1 MLAPRPPATLCAAPP
16 AHLAVDLAFGR
27 FTLAIPHDAR
37 MQLARGWLALGIA
50 ALAASG
56 LLAVLLVLSRTPWL
70 AKLFPVAGFFH
81 AALVAH
87 VDLSV
92 LVWFVACGG
101 VLWSLNST
109 RRWLPL
115 GVAALALCAAG
126 TATIAVAPFFGG
138 VPIMANYVPVIE
150 SRPFLAGLV
159 LFGAGLVLL
168 VGRGLFA
175 SPLVGVRLDGP
186 GALRFG
192 LNGAIVATAVALL
205 AFAWSYAAVPG
216 ALDGKAYYE
225 LLFWGGGHV
234 LQFMHTILMLVVAWL
249 LLRATGSGLRG
260 SETMQRSLFALT
272 ALPLLGVPL
281 LLALAP
287 ASPAYVIG
295 YSELMR
301 WGGIGCIPLLLLVVA
316 SMPRTSTA
324 DITTRTLR
332 SVLWWSLLLFAA
344 GGILGFLIRGSNTVI
359 PAHYH
364 GSIVGVTL
372 AYMGVFYLLLPRLG
386 YPLALPRTARWQPL
400 VYGVGQVMHIA
411 GLAWTGGHGAQRKTV
426 GTAEGL
432 SRAQEIIGMGLMGT
446 GSLVAVIGGTMFLVV
461 VLVSVHRARRAR
473 G

>member
-1 MLAPRPPATLCAAPP
+1 MNESSRSPAPVPAVAAW
-16 AHLAVDLAFGR
+16 
-27 FTLAIPHDAR
+27 I
-37 MQLARGWLALGIA
+37 WLGVYALIA
-50 ALAASG
+50 AG
-56 LLAVLLVLSRTPWL
+56 VLAVLLGLSRTPVL
-70 AKLFPVAGFFH
+70 HGFIPGTQWFRV
-81 AALVAH
+81 ALVAH

-92 LVWFVACGG
+92 LVWFVAGG
-101 VLWSLNST
+101 GTLWTLY
-109 RRWLPL
+109 L
-115 GVAALALCAAG
+115 GQRHRL
-126 TATIAVAPFFGG
+126 ATIVALLLAVAGAVLISTAPFVGAEQAL
-138 VPIMANYVPVIE
+138 MANYVPVLQH
-150 SRPFLAGLV
+150 PWFYAGL
-159 LFGAGLVLL
+159 LGIGAALAVQASSYLL
-168 VGRGLFA
+168 AFVRGPRNDDATIHFA
-175 SPLVGVRLDGP
+175 L
-186 GALRFG
+186 AL
-192 LNGAIVATAVALL
+192 AAASALL
-205 AFAWSYAAVPG
+205 ALLGVAVSWLRMP
-216 ALDGKAYYE
+216 ADARDVRYFE